1 MYSYLIIHQN
11 SKIKIYEYDENQF
24 KILKNNGESEQ
35 DFDSFIFWNWWKDKV
50 NYQEEEVA
58 FVVLTDEDFLIPSD
72 IIIADYISFSKKELK
87 NFIDNVSENL
97 KMFSYPSK
105 FFDLVLKN
113 EEKQILIE
121 KTEESVLNMYFK
133 NKTKEMKN

>member
-24 KILKNNGESEQ
+24 RILKNNGESEQ
-35 DFDSFIFWNWWKDKV
+35 NFDNFIFWNWWKDKV

-58 FVVLTDEDFLIPSD
+58 FVVLTDEDFLIPFD
-72 IIIADYISFSKKELK
+72 IIIADYISFSQKELK
-87 NFIDNVSENL
+87 NFIDNISENL
-97 KMFSYPSK
+97 RVFSYPNK
-105 FFDLVLKN
+105 FFDLVLKT